1 MIFGKKNKEGNKAV
15 NLKMVEGITGLNNK
29 PVQVSLDDKLE
40 TLVIKERLGKIKAG
54 LSYEKIINA
63 NVITEKEIIEKNKS
77 VIGRA
82 IVGGVLIGGL
92 GAVVGAMSGLSKK
105 QKAEKH
111 YYMVI
116 NYKMEEEIKTLS
128 FEIVGA
134 SLHWDIFLKELR
146 KRINTVDIENE
157 AIL

>member
-1 MIFGKKNKEGNKAV
+1 MIFGKRNKEGNKAV

-92 GAVVGAMSGLSKK
+92 GAVVGAMSGLGKK
-105 QKAEKH
+105 QKSEKH

-116 NYKMEEEIKTLS
+116 NYKIEEEIKTLS

-146 KRINTVDIENE
+146 KRINLINIENE
-157 AIL
+157 IIL

>member
-1 MIFGKKNKEGNKAV
+1 MIFGKKNKEGNKSV

-29 PVQVSLDDKLE
+29 PVQVSLDDTLE
-40 TLVIKERLGKIKAG
+40 TLIIKERLGKNKAG
-54 LSYEKIINA
+54 LGYEKIINA

-92 GAVVGAMSGLSKK
+92 GSIVGAMSGLNKK

-116 NYKMEEEIKTLS
+116 NYKSEEKIKTLS

-134 SLHWDIFLKELR
+134 SLHWDSFLKELR

-157 AIL
+157 VIL

>member
-92 GAVVGAMSGLSKK
+92 GAVVGAMSGLGKK
-105 QKAEKH
+105 QKSEKH

-116 NYKMEEEIKTLS
+116 NYKIEEEIKTLS

-146 KRINTVDIENE
+146 KRINLINIENE
-157 AIL
+157 IIL

>member
-1 MIFGKKNKEGNKAV
+1 MMFGKRNKEGNKAV

-92 GAVVGAMSGLSKK
+92 GAVVGAMSGLGKK
-105 QKAEKH
+105 QKSEKH

-116 NYKMEEEIKTLS
+116 NYKIEEEIKTLS

-146 KRINTVDIENE
+146 KRINLINIENE
-157 AIL
+157 IIL

>member
-1 MIFGKKNKEGNKAV
+1 MIFGKENKEGNKAV

-92 GAVVGAMSGLSKK
+92 GAVVGAMSGLGKK
-105 QKAEKH
+105 QKSEKH

-116 NYKMEEEIKTLS
+116 NYKIEEEIKTLS

-146 KRINTVDIENE
+146 KRINLINIENE
-157 AIL
+157 IIL

>member
-1 MIFGKKNKEGNKAV
+1 MLLQKKRL
-15 NLKMVEGITGLNNK
+15 LK
-29 PVQVSLDDKLE
+29 
-40 TLVIKERLGKIKAG
+40 
-54 LSYEKIINA
+54 
-63 NVITEKEIIEKNKS
+63 KNKS

-157 AIL
+157 IIL